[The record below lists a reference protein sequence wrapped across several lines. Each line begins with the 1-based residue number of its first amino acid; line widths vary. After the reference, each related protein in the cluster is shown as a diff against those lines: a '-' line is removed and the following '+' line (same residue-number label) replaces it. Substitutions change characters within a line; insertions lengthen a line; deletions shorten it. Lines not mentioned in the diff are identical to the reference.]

1 MGKKIVNLIK
11 TLAFFAVGAF
21 LFWLVYRKQD
31 FSQMWLELKSSHWG
45 WIFVAMFLGILSHI
59 SRVIRWK
66 LLIEPLGYKPRGVVL
81 FFSVM
86 VMYLSNLAIPRSGEV
101 IRCAT
106 ASKYEKVPFTVL
118 LGTVVT
124 ERIVDMLMMF
134 VLLIIAIVIQFSYL
148 VKFWHANPQFQQ
160 TIEQLTKYIPYLVIL
175 AVLAIAFI
183 IVLIVYR
190 KQLKHSKIFGGIY
203 KIAED
208 FSRGIV
214 SIIHM
219 KKKWQFIGHS
229 IFIWT
234 MYFLMMYV
242 IFFAFDF
249 TAHLALTDG
258 FVIFVMATLGMVF
271 PSPGGMGSW
280 DFLTIE
286 GLKLYGIA
294 YENAATYALI
304 THASQI
310 ILLIT
315 FGLLSLIALSFVKPV
330 DQIKTIKKQNNEQ

>member
-1 MGKKIVNLIK
+1 MKKKIVTLLK

-31 FSQMWLELKSSHWG
+31 FSQMWFELSHSHWG
-45 WIFVAMFLGILSHI
+45 WIFVATLLGILSHI
-59 SRVIRWK
+59 SRVMRWR
-66 LLIEPLGYKPRGVVL
+66 LLIEPLGYKPRGLVL

-86 VMYLSNLAIPRSGEV
+86 IMYLSNLAIPRSGEV

-106 ASKYEKVPFTVL
+106 ASKYEKVPFSVL

-124 ERIVDMLMMF
+124 ERIVDMIMMF
-134 VLLIIAIVIQFSYL
+134 IFLIIALIIQFSYL
-148 VKFWHANPQFQQ
+148 LRFWHNNPGFQH
-160 TIEQLTKYIPYLVIL
+160 TISGLGKYIPYLVAL
-175 AVLAIAFI
+175 VVVGVA
-183 IVLIVYR
+183 LIVVMVVFR
-190 KQLKHSKIFGGIY
+190 RQLRQSRIFGKIY
-203 KIAED
+203 KVIED
-208 FSRGIV
+208 FGRGII

-229 IFIWT
+229 FFIWI

-249 TAHLALTDG
+249 TAHLSLSAG

-280 DFLTIE
+280 DFMAIE
-286 GLKLYGIA
+286 GLKLYGVNQA
-294 YENAATYALI
+294 NAATYSLI

-315 FGLLSLIALSFVKPV
+315 FGLLSLIALSFVKPI
-330 DQIKTIKKQNNEQ
+330 DQIKTLKNK

>member
-1 MGKKIVNLIK
+1 MKKKIANLLK
-11 TLAFFAVGAF
+11 TLVFLGVGIL

-31 FSQMWLELKSSHWG
+31 FSQMWLELKNSHWG
-45 WIFVAMFLGILSHI
+45 WIFVAMTLGILSHI
-59 SRVIRWK
+59 SRVMRWR

-86 VMYLSNLAIPRSGEV
+86 IMYLSNLAIPRSGEV
-101 IRCAT
+101 VRCAT

-124 ERIVDMLMMF
+124 ERIIDMLMMAILL
-134 VLLIIAIVIQFSYL
+134 VLAIIIQFSHL
-148 VKFWHANPQFQQ
+148 LKFWHQNPQFQQ
-160 TIEQLTKYIPYLVIL
+160 TVASLTKYIPYLVALGVAIL
-175 AVLAIAFI
+175 AFI
-183 IVLIVYR
+183 VAMIIFR
-190 KQLKHSKIFGGIY
+190 KQLRKSKLLGKVYKIF
-203 KIAED
+203 ED
-208 FSRGIV
+208 FGRGII

-229 IFIWT
+229 FFIWL

-242 IFFAFDF
+242 IFFMFDF
-249 TAHLALTDG
+249 TSHINLAQG

-280 DFLTIE
+280 DFMAIE
-286 GLKLYGIA
+286 SLKLYGVA
-294 YENAATYALI
+294 RSNAATYALI

-315 FGLLSLIALSFVKPV
+315 FGLLSLVALSFVKPIEHT
-330 DQIKTIKKQNNEQ
+330 QTIKSQENE